1 MIYLQSA
8 INLLLLS
15 IRGAKALKAR
25 VNHKQSSVGAMAL
38 LISHAKF
45 DSAPC
50 PNGTSS
56 SMDASVAPFP
66 ELLWYVKPW
75 YEISVKAGLFLPV
88 VVGGIVA
95 NVAILDAVRR
105 NHLLRLA
112 PLNIYIANMAAC
124 DLCALLLGPWLLL
137 CIDSFQNFVLGPF
150 FCKTEGFVQSNSHT
164 LSNNRAVKRKFLSCP
179 KIKISHFLSI
189 HHFTQKLL

>member
-1 MIYLQSA
+1 
-8 INLLLLS
+8 
-15 IRGAKALKAR
+15 
-25 VNHKQSSVGAMAL
+25 MAS
-38 LISHAKF
+38 LISHAAKAKF

-50 PNGTSS
+50 LNGTSR
-56 SMDASVAPFP
+56 MDVAPFP
-66 ELLWYVKPW
+66 EELWYVKPW

-164 LSNNRAVKRKFLSCP
+164 LSNNRAL
-179 KIKISHFLSI
+179 
-189 HHFTQKLL
+189 